1 MRTVKT
7 VLSMKPLRPF
17 LLSVFVLCGSVP
29 AFAASVLAISLEL
42 LSAGSELIF
51 EGEVVNVQSTLDTDQ
66 VGIHTYVTFRVNDV
80 IKGEYLE
87 QEIVLRFLGGTV
99 GDFSLEVADSTLPA
113 VEEKG
118 IYFVESLSRFQVNPF
133 YGMDQGHLLILDRP
147 DGQRI
152 MMTRG
157 HEIVAGLLPTQGD
170 SRASLS
176 NGVARGLSVNKG
188 SDSQSGV
195 SAFQFKQHV
204 RKYMAPQ

>member
-1 MRTVKT
+1 
-7 VLSMKPLRPF
+7 MKPLRPF

-29 AFAASVLAISLEL
+29 AFASSVLAISLEL

-99 GDFSLEVADSTLPA
+99 GDFSLEVADSTFPA

-118 IYFVESLSRFQVNPF
+118 IYFV
-133 YGMDQGHLLILDRP
+133 
-147 DGQRI
+147 
-152 MMTRG
+152 
-157 HEIVAGLLPTQGD
+157 
-170 SRASLS
+170 
-176 NGVARGLSVNKG
+176 
-188 SDSQSGV
+188 
-195 SAFQFKQHV
+195 
-204 RKYMAPQ
+204 